1 MDAMPKTSICPD
13 CAGVGSDTHMRSMNP
28 PYQKLVARQ
37 CTVVTARDEF
47 LFRPCP
53 LRPLHN
59 AKSESTRRAY
69 RSDWQDFERWCA
81 PRGLAV
87 MTADIGT
94 VAAYDGISPPV
105 T

>member
-1 MDAMPKTSICPD
+1 MQE
-13 CAGVGSDTHMRSMNP
+13 NP
-28 PYQKLVARQ
+28 LVPTDGTALATTDELAR
-37 CTVVTARDEF
+37 AADYA
-47 LFRPCP
+47 
-53 LRPLHN
+53 HD

-87 MTADIGT
+87 MPADIGT